1 MSHKT
6 QTNTVSATLLMC
18 LIFVAVLTVLVV
30 VGTVSVQRFVQG
42 PLWRSSAL
50 VV

>member
-6 QTNTVSATLLMC
+6 QTNTVSAKLLVC

-30 VGTVSVQRFVQG
+30 VGTVSVQSFVKG
-42 PLWRSSAL
+42 SLWRSSAL
-50 VV
+50 IV